1 MTRQANIVKE
11 PSGRP
16 ARTPVGRR
24 NILTVKGK
32 DANYEYRIVND
43 EYDRVDT
50 FKDAGWEVVSNSD
63 VSVGDKRVG
72 QTTATGSA
80 AMLSVG
86 QGMKGVVM
94 RIKKEWY
101 DEDQAAKRAD
111 AKAREQST
119 KSDATNGADY
129 GKIFE
134 DRS

>member
-16 ARTPVGRR
+16 ERTPVGRR
-24 NILTVKGK
+24 NILSVKGK
-32 DANYEYRIVND
+32 DPDFEYRIVND
-43 EYDRVDT
+43 EYDRVDS

-63 VSVGDKRVG
+63 VRVGDKRVG
-72 QTTATGSA
+72 QTSAVSSA
-80 AMLSVG
+80 ATVSVG

-94 RIKKEWY
+94 RIKKDWY
-101 DEDQAAKRAD
+101 EEDAARKRAD
-111 AKAREQST
+111 AKSREATSRT
-119 KSDATNGADY
+119 DATNGADY